1 MRKLFILL
9 LIFFAYISYAEAGTL
24 SVSISSPSSGA
35 TYTTGDTFTL
45 TSTAFCGGTGSN
57 CNSVSMTASF
67 SSGLSTSSTNPQS
80 CGNIAKGSSC
90 TQSWTVSANSAGSQT
105 NTVTAT
111 SSNTPTDSNSV
122 SVTVVSGCGNG
133 VCSGSETTSSCP
145 QDCCDADC
153 TATTDTTCYSACNT
167 YNGCALTSGCNS
179 QSSGSAICTSSTAY
193 ATCCEGVSTS
203 CGAGETCSGGVCS
216 TPPAVCGDATCA
228 ASETTSSCPQD
239 CCDADCTSNSD
250 TTCHSACNTYNGCS
264 ISSGC
269 DSQTLGA
276 NICSGST
283 AHLTCCEGST
293 TNCGSGQTCSSGN
306 CITTLNCGNGV
317 IDTGEQ
323 CDGSAL
329 GGETCVSRGF
339 TSGTL
344 SCTGLCAFD
353 TTGCTVTAT
362 TTTPAVCGDGSCT
375 GAEECSTCAI
385 DCGACVTEQ
394 LYIVQQFPINQDTLK
409 RGEYNFKIKLYL
421 GSNLESS
428 ANVKATS
435 PFWDG
440 DLILF
445 DDSIHG
451 DERRDDGILGNK
463 FTIGNN
469 IEKGTYTIRI
479 VADRSDA
486 HSEIILK
493 VNVDPELR
501 INLPLELG
509 YTQGDRINLIGNV
522 RDFKGTTTSNVKIYA
537 VRKGE
542 TLFNKV
548 IEAQDGNIKDSY
560 LISYADPDGKWEITA
575 EASDDYFNYGKL
587 KQKINIGTYAGV
599 LYYGVNFLTPIK
611 GSSFTRD
618 DSVPIAVEVKEEGKI
633 IEGAKVQFISPKG
646 KELTL
651 EEIDPGIYSTTYKI
665 EPDDLLGPWRLAVQA
680 IKSVGGL
687 TRAGG
692 NNLILQIKPGE
703 IKLNVI
709 SPSRDTAYV
718 GGRIKYLI
726 KPEYLN
732 GEIVKGADISVL
744 FSNNKSIQLI
754 ENEPGVYSGDY
765 LVGFD
770 DIGTLEQRVN
780 ALDRISN
787 EGTILSLVYVRKR
800 TFVETWL
807 ALFYEYVLRRYW
819 WAITALIIFF
829 SILYKPTFDVKYLTI
844 KLTKN
849 KKEQE
854 LIKNM
859 QVEAERK
866 YYKERSISRAEF
878 KQLIQEYEGR
888 LAKVLEKK
896 KKLEAGLK
904 EKLNKHNKANKR

>member
-35 TYTTGDTFTL
+35 TYTTGYTFTL
-45 TSTAFCGGTGSN
+45 TATASCGGTGSN

-111 SSNTPTDSNSV
+111 SSNTPTASNSV

-133 VCSGSETTSSCP
+133 ICSGSETTSSCP

-153 TATTDTTCYSACNT
+153 TSTT
-167 YNGCALTSGCNS
+167 
-179 QSSGSAICTSSTAY
+179 
-193 ATCCEGVSTS
+193 
-203 CGAGETCSGGVCS
+203 
-216 TPPAVCGDATCA
+216 
-228 ASETTSSCPQD
+228 
-239 CCDADCTSNSD
+239 D

-306 CITTLNCGNGV
+306 CITTLNCGNGI

-435 PFWDG
+435 SFWDG

-451 DERRDDGILGNK
+451 DERRDDGIWGNK

-486 HSEIILK
+486 HSEIIIK

-501 INLPLELG
+501 INLPFEAG

-560 LISYADPDGKWEITA
+560 LISYADTDGEWEITA
-575 EASDDYFNYGKL
+575 EASDEYFNYGKL

-599 LYYGVNFLTPIK
+599 LYYGINFLTPI
-611 GSSFTRD
+611 
-618 DSVPIAVEVKEEGKI
+618 
-633 IEGAKVQFISPKG
+633 
-646 KELTL
+646 
-651 EEIDPGIYSTTYKI
+651 
-665 EPDDLLGPWRLAVQA
+665 
-680 IKSVGGL
+680 
-687 TRAGG
+687 
-692 NNLILQIKPGE
+692 
-703 IKLNVI
+703 
-709 SPSRDTAYV
+709 
-718 GGRIKYLI
+718 
-726 KPEYLN
+726 
-732 GEIVKGADISVL
+732 
-744 FSNNKSIQLI
+744 
-754 ENEPGVYSGDY
+754 
-765 LVGFD
+765 
-770 DIGTLEQRVN
+770 
-780 ALDRISN
+780 
-787 EGTILSLVYVRKR
+787 
-800 TFVETWL
+800 
-807 ALFYEYVLRRYW
+807 
-819 WAITALIIFF
+819 
-829 SILYKPTFDVKYLTI
+829 
-844 KLTKN
+844 
-849 KKEQE
+849 
-854 LIKNM
+854 
-859 QVEAERK
+859 
-866 YYKERSISRAEF
+866 
-878 KQLIQEYEGR
+878 
-888 LAKVLEKK
+888 
-896 KKLEAGLK
+896 
-904 EKLNKHNKANKR
+904 